1 MTDPAKKPLWED
13 EEDYDS
19 DEGEETFGLTP
30 KDDKEHSE
38 EEKQPEDHNNT

>member
-1 MTDPAKKPLWED
+1 MTDAAQKALWED

-30 KDDKEHSE
+30 KADDEEVE
-38 EEKQPEDHNNT
+38 EEKEVDRRE

>member
-1 MTDPAKKPLWED
+1 MTDSTKQQLWED

-30 KDDKEHSE
+30 KAE
-38 EEKQPEDHNNT
+38 EEEVEE